1 MASVKVDVPGLAQ
14 GVAGPAHAP
23 VGAGAV
29 EEHSMA
35 PFGVTAIA
43 ALVAWNSRH
52 ASESPPAVMLYACVL
67 SKVAQDVIQ
76 LFILRYWKRGLPL
89 ASLGFPARGASSEPQ
104 AWISSVQKLAQTSP
118 PLQNA
123 GGVAVI
129 RSPPGPAWTQWVPGA
144 IFDGA
149 PP

>member
-1 MASVKVDVPGLAQ
+1 
-14 GVAGPAHAP
+14 
-23 VGAGAV
+23 
-29 EEHSMA
+29 MA

-52 ASESPPAVMLYACVL
+52 ASESPAAVTLYACVL
-67 SKVAQDVIQ
+67 SNAAQDVMQ
-76 LFILRYWKRGLPL
+76 LLIFRYWKRGLPF
-89 ASLGFPARGASSEPQ
+89 ASLGLLGRGESSEPQ
-104 AWISSVQKLAQTSP
+104 ALISRVQKLAQTSP

-144 IFDGA
+144 IFEGA